1 MAGRLTPPLMML
13 VLKGLRLIRED
24 GSWSRAEEE
33 SDVSIFNCA
42 SLAPALTTGTR
53 GLRRAIEAG
62 LVTNALEAPRI
73 AITNTAASARIDGDA
88 TADATAQ
95 PATATQF
102 LNWRDIRG
110 YVNRQYSTV
119 ICVKCSV
126 RASRKAKVSKVPMA
140 PALERG

>member
-42 SLAPALTTGTR
+42 SLAPALTMGTR

-88 TADATAQ
+88 TADATAGDRDPIFKLARHSRVCEPTIQ
-95 PATATQF
+95 HRYALGPPER
-102 LNWRDIRG
+102 LKCLKCRWRPH
-110 YVNRQYSTV
+110 SKE
-119 ICVKCSV
+119 VKWC
-126 RASRKAKVSKVPMA
+126 
-140 PALERG
+140 L